1 VTYEEYVEAQ
11 QEINLAL
18 FQSLLVLLNPLRLIA
33 INPSRWIALLAAIL
47 TRVQEARTETAELAR
62 EFYDSQR
69 QEHFP
74 GEPRWPVY
82 TADHYESDWL
92 YEAMEEVRETFAP
105 AGASE
110 SSMAKV
116 IHIALKETEN
126 AGRNT
131 IRDAVEG
138 RGNQRKDPR
147 VVGWA
152 RVEGG
157 GESCAFCTMLISRGP
172 VYVGEDGARNAGL
185 QADEKTALDIWNE
198 YDRTGDDSALMGLM
212 SRWHEN
218 CDCKV
223 VPVFDRANWPGR
235 DRYLE
240 AERLWIEATRG
251 KSGKAKLQALRE
263 LLKRRQPGDQE
274 SPPLAA

>member
-1 VTYEEYVEAQ
+1 VT
-11 QEINLAL
+11 
-18 FQSLLVLLNPLRLIA
+18 
-33 INPSRWIALLAAIL
+33 INPARWIALLAAIF
-47 TRVQEARTETAELAR
+47 TRVQEARTETALLAR

-69 QEHFP
+69 REHFP
-74 GEPRWPVY
+74 GEPTWPVY
-82 TADHYESDWL
+82 TADHYETDWL
-92 YEAMEEVRETFAP
+92 YQAMEEVRETFAP
-105 AGASE
+105 AQASE
-110 SSMAKV
+110 SSMGKV
-116 IHIALKETEN
+116 IHIAMKETEN

-147 VVGWA
+147 AVGWA

-172 VYVGEDGARNAGL
+172 VYSDARNAGL
-185 QADEKTALDIWNE
+185 NTDNTSAVEIWNE
-198 YDRTGDDSALMGLM
+198 YDQSGNDEVLM
-212 SRWHEN
+212 SLMTRWHEN

-223 VPVFDRANWPGR
+223 VPVFDRASWPGR

-251 KSGKAKLQALRE
+251 KSGKAKLQALRD
-263 LLKRRQPGDQE
+263 LLKARQPGDQE